1 MRQHGFGWVAAMG
14 CQPLLPACCRG
25 RLSLLRLRAVS
36 TGLVGALCG
45 YLVLFGPLALVPVV
59 LADSGSS
66 NLTAGLVLTA
76 LRAGF
81 ALAATGADRLLPGG
95 MSDRERGVL
104 GTVVCAGAL
113 AARSALPLTTG
124 PLVPLLALLG
134 LGLGT
139 FIPANNAL
147 IMGAIPASCSGTG
160 GGLVNMTRGLST
172 ALGVAL
178 VALAL
183 HTADD
188 GGTWAVLVLLLVSL
202 LAVGVAWAGPGGRST
217 PRKNVGQGEL

>member
-1 MRQHGFGWVAAMG
+1 MDEV
-14 CQPLLPACCRG
+14 
-25 RLSLLRLRAVS
+25 
-36 TGLVGALCG
+36 
-45 YLVLFGPLALVPVV
+45 
-59 LADSGSS
+59 
-66 NLTAGLVLTA
+66 
-76 LRAGF
+76 
-81 ALAATGADRLLPGG
+81 
-95 MSDRERGVL
+95 
-104 GTVVCAGAL
+104 
-113 AARSALPLTTG
+113 
-124 PLVPLLALLG
+124 LALLG

-160 GGLVNMTRGLST
+160 GGLVNMTRGLGT

-183 HTADD
+183 HAADD

-202 LAVGVAWAGPGGRST
+202 LAVGAAWAGPGGRST